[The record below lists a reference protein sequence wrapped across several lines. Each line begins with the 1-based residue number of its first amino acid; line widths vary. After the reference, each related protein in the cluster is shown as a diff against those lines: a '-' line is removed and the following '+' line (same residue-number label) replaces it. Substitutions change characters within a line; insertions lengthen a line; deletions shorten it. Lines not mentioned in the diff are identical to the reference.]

1 MKIHDGVISYRLLNN
16 ASILESHKQ
25 LISQSNTTRF
35 QICSYEETMFAKKE
49 CLQKQLKQSRLIVN
63 YQNFGAK
70 FDSNNSSLK
79 EEIYF
84 NDRKI
89 NLQKKLPS

>member
-1 MKIHDGVISYRLLNN
+1 MK
-16 ASILESHKQ
+16 KQ
-25 LISQSNTTRF
+25 CLQ
-35 QICSYEETMFAKKE
+35 KKE

-89 NLQKKLPS
+89 NL